1 MDTPEVE
8 ALLHDTFDDMALLI
22 GGTAALHPVEDDFVR
37 SLLRRLERVRN
48 RAFSRLPRVVQRE
61 GRDSSHPCPLHSA
74 VEDFLSRGQEDRS
87 TRGSPS
93 QEQSTQKY
101 SKRCTS

>member
-8 ALLHDTFDDMALLI
+8 ALLRDTFDDVALLI
-22 GGTAALHPVEDDFVR
+22 GGTAALHPVQDNFVR

-61 GRDSSHPCPLHSA
+61 GRYSSHPCPLHPA
-74 VEDFLSRGQEDRS
+74 VEDFLSQDQEDHC
-87 TRGSPS
+87 TRESRS
-93 QEQSTQKY
+93 QEQ
-101 SKRCTS
+101 